1 MKYVSTRNKNVSV
14 SAHQAILKGLAAD
27 GGLYT
32 PADLQIHFTP
42 EQFLHKTYQE
52 TAAMIL
58 SAFLDDYSK
67 EEIREAVQKAYDDKF
82 DDEDIAPVRSLTDTN
97 LLELYHGPTSA
108 FKDLALTI
116 LPTLLTDAIRKES
129 CQDTICILTAT
140 SGDTGKAALAG
151 FKDVPGTAITVFYP
165 EIGVSAIQKRQMQ
178 TSQGNNVNVI
188 AVKGNFDDCQRMV
201 KQAASDPE
209 IIAAGKDVS
218 LSSANSINLGRLLPQ
233 IVYYCTA
240 YAKLVENSKIKC
252 GDEINV
258 AVPTG
263 NFGDILAGWLA
274 KAIGLPIHK
283 LICASNT
290 NNVLYDFLTTGTYDS
305 RRPFHNTMSPAM
317 DILVSSNLERLLFL
331 KSKKDDA
338 LVKDLM
344 KQLQTDGKY
353 TVPAELLASIQN
365 DMTGEWTNEEDC
377 ARTIHDTWQ
386 YEHVLIDPHTAVAL
400 HGLKQYQQD
409 TKDSRPSLVLS
420 TASAYKFSHD
430 VYKALTNKEEA
441 DDFKAMKDLCT
452 LTGCPIPANLANLE
466 NLPVR
471 FHTVIDQEDGMDT
484 IRNIMEELSHAHH

>member
-1 MKYVSTRNKNVSV
+1 MKYVSTRNKNVTV

-32 PADLQIHFTP
+32 PKDLNVHFKP
-42 EQFLHKTYQE
+42 EQFLHKSYQE

-58 SAFLDDYSK
+58 SAFLDDYTE
-67 EEIREAVQKAYDDKF
+67 EEIKAAVQKAYDDKF
-82 DDEDIAPVRSLTDTN
+82 DDKDIAPVRSLSYTN

-116 LPTLLTDAIRKES
+116 LPTLLTDAIRKEN

-201 KQAASDPE
+201 KQASSS
-209 IIAAGKDVS
+209 KDINACKGVS

-240 YAKLVENSKIKC
+240 YARLVEHNKINC
-252 GDEINV
+252 GEEINV
-258 AVPTG
+258 SVPTG

-283 LICASNT
+283 LICTSNT
-290 NNVLYDFLTTGTYDS
+290 NNVLYDFLKTGTYDS
-305 RRPFHNTMSPAM
+305 RRSFHNTMSPAM

-331 KSKKDDA
+331 KSGEDDQ
-338 LVKDLM
+338 LVKQLMTDLQS
-344 KQLQTDGKY
+344 KGSY
-353 TVPAELLASIQN
+353 TVPKELLASIQQY
-365 DMTGEWTNEEDC
+365 MTGEWTNEEDC
-377 ARTIHDTWQ
+377 AKTIRNTWEQ
-386 YEHVLIDPHTAVAL
+386 EHVLIDPHTAVAL
-400 HGLKQYQQD
+400 HGLQQYKKETQD
-409 TKDSRPSLVLS
+409 NRPSLVLS

-430 VYKALTNKEEA
+430 VYKAITGKEEE
-441 DDFKAMKDLCT
+441 DDFKAMKDLNALTHCT
-452 LTGCPIPANLANLE
+452 IPANLANLE
-466 NLPVR
+466 SMPIR
-471 FHTVIDQEDGMDT
+471 FHTVIEKEDGMNT
-484 IRNIMEELSHAHH
+484 IKHIMEELSDAHH